1 MEETNLEVNLSHP
14 RKRSKVSRACDGCR
28 RKKIRCDGEFTTSL
42 LKVTKPCTNCRKN
55 LEECT
60 FSRVPLKRGPSKGHS
75 KEFED
80 NDTQARAHSFGGS
93 TYDPHSLPYPNH
105 AISTSAHKVSPP
117 NPSTSILLPPLVHS
131 FQRLPVESTAA
142 NGSATKPI
150 LPPLG
155 AVKKDDGSDPTTP
168 RQVSANGSL
177 RSSVDVSAPAQS
189 NATTTYSARSQVSSP
204 SIKGPFWKVPYE
216 MPELRRE
223 RRGSADSVSSTN
235 SNISNG
241 SRSRMSSL
249 VPSVS
254 IASESGVS
262 DSDDDF
268 HSVRSKMSRQS
279 SQSISPRNSISSLS
293 SLNGR
298 ISSMTFQQPASFS
311 PPVPFPAQPG
321 VVQFQFSPHQQ
332 FPQIPTLHGP
342 IQHQPNTTSHT
353 PTPQPPA
360 KVPINSLDVNLETY
374 YRKFHPHFPILPFQI
389 QALREMQNECRAEGM
404 FELFNLSL
412 NNLNNFQSLSLEDN
426 IRLFHRLLQYYPF
439 SLLGIEVNGSL
450 VSLFITS
457 LVLIDY
463 AILLNGD
470 VYALGISIT
479 LGILNEFKVAETF
492 SRFVSQDLSNTP
504 INPDGIQ
511 LYLPKLYL
519 CLSVIDTFYALSFGA
534 QLNVKTTVNEF
545 LFQHLTKLFPQDHSV
560 PGSDGIFSFKVASLV
575 NRLLKT
581 RNELNFSRINKNE
594 CQRFTDDF
602 STLQNEILELNSNS
616 VQFYSLFV
624 YLLKD
629 KYELYDYLN
638 EMIVLFDKMGSVFDE
653 EEQDTIHDY
662 SLKLG
667 RLLKR
672 LSQSII
678 NVSNFI
684 STVNSASN
692 SPGHSDSG
700 KDILTPF
707 LNLAY
712 AQSYKLLKLCKL
724 ITDSLVASSK
734 DVELVQR
741 CMKINN
747 DLSIAFNLLHS
758 NLNRNSTYKIG
769 QSALKLI
776 QNRVESYKLA
786 FNKPVENQTSN
797 EWTHDLQTSIIA
809 FVEQEEYDGWL

>member
-1 MEETNLEVNLSHP
+1 MEENNLEVNLSHP

-28 RKKIRCDGEFTTSL
+28 RKKIRCDGEFTSSL
-42 LKVTKPCTNCRKN
+42 SKVTKACTNCRKN
-55 LEECT
+55 FEECT

-75 KEFED
+75 KDFDD
-80 NDTQARAHSFGGS
+80 NESHARTHSLGGS
-93 TYDPHSLPYPNH
+93 TYDPPSLPYPNH
-105 AISTSAHKVSPP
+105 SISAHKVSPP
-117 NPSTSILLPPLVHS
+117 NPSSSIVLPPLVHS
-131 FQRLPVESTAA
+131 FQRSPVESSTA
-142 NGSATKPI
+142 NGSATKPV

-177 RSSVDVSAPAQS
+177 RSSVDVNAPVQAS
-189 NATTTYSARSQVSSP
+189 TTATYSARSQVSSP

-223 RRGSADSVSSTN
+223 RRESADSVSSTN
-235 SNISNG
+235 SNLSNG

-254 IASESGVS
+254 VASESGVS

-279 SQSISPRNSISSLS
+279 SQSISPRNSVSSLS

-298 ISSMTFQQPASFS
+298 INSMTFNQQPASFS
-311 PPVPFPAQPG
+311 PPVPYPAQPG

-332 FPQIPTLHGP
+332 FPQMPTLYGP
-342 IQHQPNTTSHT
+342 MQLHPNTASHT
-353 PTPQPPA
+353 PTPQPPT
-360 KVPINSLDVNLETY
+360 KVPINNLDVNLEIY
-374 YRKFHPHFPILPFQI
+374 YRKFHHHFPILPFQI

-404 FELFNLSL
+404 LELFNLSL
-412 NNLNNFQSLSLEDN
+412 NNLNNFQSLSLADN

-439 SLLGIEVNGSL
+439 SSLGIEVNDSL

-479 LGILNEFKVAETF
+479 LGILNEFKVAESF
-492 SRFVSQDLSNTP
+492 SSYVSQGFPDKP
-504 INPDGIQ
+504 INPDAIQ
-511 LYLPKLYL
+511 IYLPKLYL

-534 QLNVKTTVNEF
+534 QSNVKTTVNEF
-545 LFQHLTKLFPQDHSV
+545 LFQHLAILFPQDNSV
-560 PGSDGIFSFKVASLV
+560 PGSDGIFSFKVASLL
-575 NRLLKT
+575 NRLLKI
-581 RNELNFSRINKNE
+581 RNELNFKQINKNE
-594 CQRFTDDF
+594 CQRFTEDF
-602 STLQNEILELNSNS
+602 CILQNEISQLNSNS

-629 KYELYDYLN
+629 KYEFYDYLT
-638 EMIVLFDKMGSVFDE
+638 EMIVLFDKMGSVLNE
-653 EEQDTIHDY
+653 EEQDTVHDY

-684 STVNSASN
+684 STVNSASS
-692 SPGHSDSG
+692 SPGQSDSG

-712 AQSYKLLKLCKL
+712 AQSYKLIKLCKL
-724 ITDSLVASSK
+724 LTDSLVSSSK
-734 DVELVQR
+734 DVELAQR

-747 DLSIAFNLLHS
+747 DLSIAFNLLNS
-758 NLNRNSTYKIG
+758 NLNRNSAYNIG
-769 QSALKLI
+769 QSASKLI
-776 QNRVESYKLA
+776 QSRVESYKLA
-786 FNKPVENQTSN
+786 FNRPVENQTSN
-797 EWTHDLQTSIIA
+797 EWTNDLQNGIIA